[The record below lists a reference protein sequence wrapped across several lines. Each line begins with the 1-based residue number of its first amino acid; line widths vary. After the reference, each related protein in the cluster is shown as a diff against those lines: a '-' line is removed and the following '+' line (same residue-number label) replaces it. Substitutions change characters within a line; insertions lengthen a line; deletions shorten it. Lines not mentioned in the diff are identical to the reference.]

1 MAENQKGGQ
10 SSEQV
15 MNRLSDK
22 EKMKLDRDGKLD
34 HLKGLGSS
42 TCPESPEVDRV
53 LREIFYGID
62 GFTDP
67 RVQFETLID
76 KGLSFYEAAC
86 EVELLEDDGQVFVM
100 EPVEEGEDLLE
111 LTLLPVD
118 DLPFHSLEDGDDVVV
133 IVDVLNFISIAKEDD
148 GRESLYT
155 EYKRFLPDHV
165 RNIMF
170 SVLDRREELLET
182 GQKAY
187 KEALAEAHATIRELV
202 DGEDFLLELG
212 LIDTAYEEE
221 HAEDCRCVKCELEAL
236 VDSKLTPHEAAL
248 QIELEGREGVDPTA
262 DYGNPFVINMGVEE
276 VSIDISPISFVQ
288 MAQQENG
295 RVLLEAA
302 YIETIVKLVKQ
313 IMLECHYDRMAAR
326 YPLEETDFVLQSLFN
341 TTAVSLGLL
350 NPGEDLVHCPCLE
363 CQNKMQGP
371 SSEFSIV
378 TVQNQEVNEE
388 ELDMDMDGVFQL
400 ILEDGNLCLYIDDA
414 CFAEVAKLETGKEE
428 LLRELETCFS
438 LPQGKVDDMLEVQEQ
453 GDVEY
458 IRAARDLVDEF
469 LDVEPDLLVMGL
481 IDQPT
486 LVAVPGEGDNS

>member
-1 MAENQKGGQ
+1 MAGNQKGGQ
-10 SSEQV
+10 SPEQV

-22 EKMKLDRDGKLD
+22 EKLHLDRDGKLD

-86 EVELLEDDGQVFVM
+86 EVELLEDDGQVFAM
-100 EPVEEGEDLLE
+100 EPAEEGEDMLE

-118 DLPFHSLEDGDDVVV
+118 DLPFHSLEDGDDVIVV
-133 IVDVLNFISIAKEDD
+133 VDVLNFISMAKEEN
-148 GRESLYT
+148 GRENLLT
-155 EYKRFLPDHV
+155 EFKRFLPDHV
-165 RNIMF
+165 QNIMF
-170 SVLDRREELLET
+170 SVLDRSEELHQE

-187 KEALAEAHATIRELV
+187 KEALAEAHATVRELV
-202 DGEDFLLELG
+202 DGKDFLLELG
-212 LIDTAYEEE
+212 LIDPAHEEE
-221 HAEDCRCVKCELEAL
+221 HAEDCRCVECELEAL
-236 VDSKLTPHEAAL
+236 VESEFSAYEAAL
-248 QIELEGREGVDPTA
+248 QIELREREGVDPTV
-262 DYGNPFVINMGVEE
+262 DYGDPFVINMGVEE
-276 VSIDISPISFVQ
+276 VSINISPIPFVQ
-288 MAQQENG
+288 MAHQENG
-295 RVLLEAA
+295 RVLLETA
-302 YIETIVKLVKQ
+302 YTETVVKLVKQ

-350 NPGEDLVHCPCLE
+350 SPSEDLVHCPCLE

-378 TVQNQEVNEE
+378 TVQDQEVNEE

-414 CFAEVAKLETGKEE
+414 CFAEVAKLKNGKEE
-428 LLRELETCFS
+428 LLKELEMCFS
-438 LPQGKVDDMLEVQEQ
+438 LPQGKVDDMLEAQELD
-453 GDVEY
+453 DVEY

-469 LDVEPDLLVMGL
+469 LDVEPDLLTMGL
-481 IDQPT
+481 IDQPS
-486 LVAVPGEGDNS
+486 LGGVAPQSEA